1 MNNVLAKYK
10 ISAFLLISLI
20 GISGCT
26 EIIDMDLRTGKE
38 QLVVDGILSNEFKI
52 NYIYLTKSA
61 PYFMNKPAIPV
72 EGARV
77 KIKYDNVDFYF
88 RESLEFPGFYLADP
102 GRFLPKPGVEYELEV
117 NKVDLEDNEDNI
129 SYTATAL
136 MPSVVKIDSISLT
149 LQKDYEFWQMM
160 VWFQDPG
167 EEELYYLFRVRQGN
181 YYITNKVRDW
191 TVTSNHLFKGKYV
204 NGLWIQNLNA
214 SDNQARFNDGDIIVL
229 EMANISKTFYDFI
242 NAMQREERAS
252 NSTFGSPP
260 SNIPGNINNNAL
272 GIFTAIAVDTMS
284 LVFDSAIHNQ

>member
-1 MNNVLAKYK
+1 MIKVFAKYK
-10 ISAFLLISLI
+10 FTAFLLISLI

-52 NYIYLTKSA
+52 NYVYLTKSA

-77 KIKYDNVDFYF
+77 KIKYDDEDFYL

-102 GRFLPKPGVEYELEV
+102 ERFLPKPGVEYKLEV
-117 NKVDLEDNEDNI
+117 NKVDLEDNENNL

-136 MPSVVKIDSISLT
+136 MPSVVKIDSVSLT
-149 LQKDYEFWQMM
+149 LQKDFEFWQMM

-214 SDNQARFNDGDIIVL
+214 SDNQSRFNDGDIIVL
-229 EMANISKTFYDFI
+229 EMASISKTFFDFI
-242 NAMQREERAS
+242 NALQREESAS